1 MSQDNDTLA
10 SLLEQELT
18 LAVQLHQLMEQEH
31 TALGANDLQALQ
43 ELQPQSARQVEQL
56 RNLASDRLQWMKD
69 RQLPLASSCLD
80 HPSLQPAANLRRLWQ
95 MLEEQY
101 LRNQKLSEILSEI
114 VLTARFRTQQ
124 KLKILRGQQND
135 PHLYNDKGKASSLK
149 QGQGYIQV

>member
-10 SLLEQELT
+10 SLLEQELA

-43 ELQPQSARQVEQL
+43 ELQPRSARQVEQL
-56 RNLASDRLQWMKD
+56 SNLASDRLQWMKD
-69 RQLPLASSCLD
+69 QQLPLAASCLD

-95 MLEEQY
+95 ALEAQY
-101 LRNQKLSEILSEI
+101 LSNRQLSETLAEI
-114 VLTARFRTQQ
+114 VLAARFRTQQ

-135 PHLYNDKGKASSLK
+135 PHLYNGKGEAKNVQK
-149 QGQGYIQV
+149 GQGYIQA